1 MRDINGI
8 WLPDHE
14 EHLQQYAAKGP
25 HGRWTYQAHKL
36 LEALK
41 LLKGTRNAV
50 DVGGHCGLWSKELV
64 KMFDH
69 VHAFEPV
76 AEHRECFTLNVKKDN
91 YTLHACALGDKDGSV
106 KIHTSQGSSGDSWVD
121 GEGDIPMKRLDDFGL
136 VDVDFIKLDCEGYE
150 LFALRGGEEMLKKCR
165 PAVIVEQKPGR
176 AKKFRLKDTQAVDY
190 LKSLGAKLRK
200 EISGDFILSW
210 DE

>member
-14 EHLQQYAAKGP
+14 EHLQHYAAMGP
-25 HGRWTYQAHKL
+25 HGKWTYQANKL

-41 LLKGTRNAV
+41 FIQCARTAI

-76 AEHRECFTLNVKKDN
+76 AEHRECFTLNVKSNN

-106 KIHTSQGSSGDSWVD
+106 NIHTSHGQSGDSWVD
-121 GEGDIPMKRLDDFGL
+121 GDGDIPLKRLDDFGL
-136 VDVDFIKLDCEGYE
+136 MDVDFMKLDCEGYE
-150 LFALRGGEEMLKKCR
+150 LFALRGGEEMLKKCH
-165 PAVIVEQKPGR
+165 PVIIVEQKPGR
-176 AKKFRLKDTQAVDY
+176 GKKFGLHDTAAVTYLQGLGYKLK
-190 LKSLGAKLRK
+190 K
-200 EISGDFILSW
+200 EISGDYILA
-210 DE
+210 